1 MVGTFE
7 TRPVITSP
15 DVRSFFEDSL
25 HEVSERQGVSAS
37 KPTLTYVAGMLT
49 RFSRTER
56 LVEKTPDGKRIPV
69 LALLYAKANSASSSD
84 ERSETMQR
92 LGDVALFLSGVF
104 SESFNRKL
112 VDVDYCISMGSA
124 AYDYLSEPVHT
135 TPHNRSST
143 PVFAELSRKFTNFVD
158 VLNEIC
164 EQSAGRSNRDLMRL
178 YEVWLRTRSPRAAQQ
193 LRALGVTVSES
204 SSSNRCH

>member
-1 MVGTFE
+1 MVDTFE
-7 TRPVITSP
+7 SRPVITSS
-15 DVRSFFEDSL
+15 DVRSFFESSL
-25 HEVSERQGVSAS
+25 HEVSERQGVRAS
-37 KPTLTYVAGMLT
+37 ERTLTYVAGMLT

-69 LALLYAKANSASSSD
+69 LALLYAKANEAASPD
-84 ERSETMQR
+84 ERSQIMQR

-104 SESFNRKL
+104 AESFNRKL

-135 TPHNRSST
+135 PPRNRGNA
-143 PVFAELSRKFTNFVD
+143 PVFSELSRKFAHFVD

-164 EQSAGRSNRDLMRL
+164 EQSAGRSNTDLMRL

-193 LRALGVTVSES
+193 LRALGVTVSEAS
-204 SSSNRCH
+204 SSRRSH

>member
-7 TRPVITSP
+7 SKPVITSP
-15 DVRSFFEDSL
+15 DVRSFFETSL
-25 HEVSERQGVSAS
+25 QEVSERQGVSATQ
-37 KPTLTYVAGMLT
+37 PTLTYVAGMLT

-69 LALLYAKANSASSSD
+69 LALLYAKANSAPSAN

-112 VDVDYCISMGSA
+112 VDVDYCISMGAS
-124 AYDYLSEPVHT
+124 AYDYLSEPVHAS
-135 TPHNRSST
+135 PHNRDNLS
-143 PVFAELSRKFTNFVD
+143 VFAELSRKFTYFVD
-158 VLNEIC
+158 VLNEVC

-193 LRALGVTVSES
+193 LRALGVNVSEAS
-204 SSSNRCH
+204 TSRRSH

>member
-7 TRPVITSP
+7 SKPVITAP
-15 DVRSFFEDSL
+15 DVRSFFETSL
-25 HEVSERQGVSAS
+25 QEVSERQGVSAS
-37 KPTLTYVAGMLT
+37 AATLKYVAGMLT

-69 LALLYAKANSASSSD
+69 LALLYAKANSASTAD

-104 SESFNRKL
+104 AESFNRKL
-112 VDVDYCISMGSA
+112 VDVDYCISMGAS

-135 TPHNRSST
+135 SSHIRGNT
-143 PVFAELSRKFTNFVD
+143 SVFCELSHKFTHFVD
-158 VLNEIC
+158 VLNELC
-164 EQSAGRSNRDLMRL
+164 EHSAGRADRDLMRL
-178 YEVWLRTRSPRAAQQ
+178 YEVWLRTRSPHAAQQ
-193 LRALGVTVSES
+193 LRALGVTVSEAS
-204 SSSNRCH
+204 TSRRSH

>member
-7 TRPVITSP
+7 SRPVIASS
-15 DVRSFFEDSL
+15 DVRSFFESSL
-25 HEVSERQGVSAS
+25 HEVTERQGVRAS
-37 KPTLTYVAGMLT
+37 EPTLTYVAGMLT

-69 LALLYAKANSASSSD
+69 LALLYAKANEAASSD
-84 ERSETMQR
+84 ERSQIMQR

-104 SESFNRKL
+104 AESFNRKL

-135 TPHNRSST
+135 PPRNRGNAR
-143 PVFAELSRKFTNFVD
+143 VFSELSRKFAHFVD

-164 EQSAGRSNRDLMRL
+164 EQSAGRSNTDLMRL

-204 SSSNRCH
+204 SSSRRSH